1 MTTTPKPVH
10 FLLLFYVC
18 LKTLVLAQDEN
29 QFIYNGFQGA
39 NLHLDGLAQIHPN
52 GLLQLT
58 NTSEKQSGHAFYQ
71 LPIKFND
78 SLPQTLSFSTNF
90 VFIMVPENT
99 ANGHGIAFTISPSTN
114 FTGAFTTDFL
124 GLLNSTNNGLAS
136 NHLLAIEL
144 DNNENE
150 QFNDIDNNHVGID
163 VNNLTSIDSA
173 TASYYSSREG
183 KNTALTLVSGNPIQ
197 VWIDYD
203 GVENLLNVTLAPIP
217 SPKPNRPLL
226 STPINLAPILLDSMY
241 VGFSSS
247 TGAAATNHYILGW
260 SFNKSGTSQS
270 IEISKLPSLPH
281 QRKSRRKPGIAI
293 IVSLVTLSIMLIITI
308 IVIVYR
314 VRRKK
319 YEEIQEDWEQEYGT
333 QRFSYKVLYKATK
346 GFKSKELLGAGGFG
360 KVYRGVIPSS
370 KELIA
375 VKKISHDSKQGMR
388 EFVAEIVSMG
398 RLRHRNLVRLLGYC
412 RRKGELLLVYD
423 CMPNGSLDKFLF
435 GSEQELN
442 WVQRYQIIRGIASAL
457 QYLHEEWE
465 QVVLHRDVKAS
476 NVLLDADLN
485 GRLGDFGL
493 ARLYDHGKNPETT
506 NVVGTLG
513 YLAPEF
519 SRTGQATTS
528 TDVYSFGAFM
538 LEVACGRKPIET
550 QGLPEEKVLIDWVIE
565 NWKQGAILETSDPR
579 LRGEYLKEEME
590 LVLKLGLFCSH
601 PNAAVRPS
609 MRQVV
614 QYLDGDALFPN
625 DILLDITGIGT
636 LGVRNEVSPE
646 FVMSFPSSV
655 LKGFHDSTSSSLLHS
670 GR

>member
-39 NLHLDGLAQIHPN
+39 NLHLDGLAQNQPN

-58 NTSEKQSGHAFYQ
+58 NASEKQSGHAFYQ

-90 VFIMVPENT
+90 VFIMVPEYPV
-99 ANGHGIAFTISPSTN
+99 NGHGIAFTISPSTN
-114 FTGAFTTDFL
+114 FTGAFTTEYL
-124 GLLNSTNNGLAS
+124 GILNSTNNGLSS

-144 DNNENE
+144 DTSKNE

-183 KNTALTLVSGNPIQ
+183 KNKTLTLVSGNPIQ

-226 STPINLAPILLDSMY
+226 TTPIDLSPILLDSMY

-260 SFNKSGTSQS
+260 SFNKSGTSQN
-270 IEISKLPSLPH
+270 IEISKLPSLPQ
-281 QRKSRRKPGIAI
+281 QRKSREKPGTAI

-308 IVIVYR
+308 IVIVCH

-319 YEEIQEDWEQEYGT
+319 YEDIQEDWEQEYGT
-333 QRFSYKVLYKATK
+333 QRFSYKDLYKATK

-423 CMPNGSLDKFLF
+423 YMPNGSLDKFLF
-435 GSEQELN
+435 GSKQALN
-442 WVQRYQIIRGIASAL
+442 WVQRCQILRGVASAL

-528 TDVYSFGAFM
+528 TDVYSFGVFM

-550 QGLPEEKVLIDWVIE
+550 QGLPEERVLIDWVIE
-565 NWKQGAILETSDPR
+565 YWKQGAILETSDPR

-625 DILLDITGIGT
+625 DILLDIASIGT
-636 LGVRNEVSPE
+636 LGVRNEASPK
-646 FVMSFPSSV
+646 FVISFPSSI
-655 LKGFHDSTSSSLLHS
+655 LNSFHDSMSSSLLHS

>member
-39 NLHLDGLAQIHPN
+39 NLHLDGLAQNQPN

-58 NTSEKQSGHAFYQ
+58 NASEKQSGHAFYQ

-90 VFIMVPENT
+90 VFIMVPEYPV
-99 ANGHGIAFTISPSTN
+99 NGHGIAFTISPSTN
-114 FTGAFTTDFL
+114 FTGAFTTEYL
-124 GLLNSTNNGLAS
+124 GILNSTNNGLSS

-144 DNNENE
+144 DTSKNE

-183 KNTALTLVSGNPIQ
+183 KNKTLTLVSGNPIQ

-226 STPINLAPILLDSMY
+226 STPIDLSPILLDSMY

-260 SFNKSGTSQS
+260 SFNKSGTSQN
-270 IEISKLPSLPH
+270 IEISKLPSLPQ
-281 QRKSRRKPGIAI
+281 QRKSREKPGTAI

-308 IVIVYR
+308 IVIVCH

-319 YEEIQEDWEQEYGT
+319 YEDIQEDWEQEYGT
-333 QRFSYKVLYKATK
+333 QRFSYKDLYKATK

-423 CMPNGSLDKFLF
+423 YMPNGSLDKFLF
-435 GSEQELN
+435 GSKQALN
-442 WVQRYQIIRGIASAL
+442 WVQRCQILRGVASAL

-528 TDVYSFGAFM
+528 TDVYSFGVFM

-550 QGLPEEKVLIDWVIE
+550 QGLPEERVLIDWVIE
-565 NWKQGAILETSDPR
+565 YWKQGAILETSDPR

-625 DILLDITGIGT
+625 DILLDIASIGT
-636 LGVRNEVSPE
+636 LGVRNEASPK
-646 FVMSFPSSV
+646 FVISFPSSI
-655 LKGFHDSTSSSLLHS
+655 LNSFHDSMSSSLLHS

>member
-1 MTTTPKPVH
+1 MITTPKPVH

-39 NLHLDGLAQIHPN
+39 NVHVDGLAQIHPN

-114 FTGAFTTDFL
+114 FTGAFTTYFL

-144 DNNENE
+144 DTNKNE

-163 VNNLTSIDSA
+163 VNSLTSIDSV
-173 TASYYSSREG
+173 TASYYSSKEG
-183 KNTALTLVSGNPIQ
+183 KNKTLQLISGNPKQ

-226 STPINLAPILLDSMY
+226 STSIDLSPILLDSMY

-247 TGAAATNHYILGW
+247 TGEAATNHYILGW
-260 SFNKSGTSQS
+260 SFNKSGTSKS
-270 IEISKLPSLPH
+270 IEISKLPSLPQ
-281 QRKSRRKPGIAI
+281 QRKSRGKPGIAI
-293 IVSLVTLSIMLIITI
+293 IVSLVTLSIMLIFTI
-308 IVIVYR
+308 IVIVCR

-319 YEEIQEDWEQEYGT
+319 YEDIQEDWEQEYGT
-333 QRFSYKVLYKATK
+333 QRFSYKDLYKATK

-370 KELIA
+370 NELIA

-388 EFVAEIVSMG
+388 EFVTEIVSMG

-423 CMPNGSLDKFLF
+423 YMPNGSLDKFLF
-435 GSEQELN
+435 GSEQALN
-442 WVQRYQIIRGIASAL
+442 WVQRYQILRGVASAL

-476 NVLLDADLN
+476 NILLDVDLN

-528 TDVYSFGAFM
+528 TDVYSFGVFM
-538 LEVACGRKPIET
+538 LEVACGRKPIEI
-550 QGLPEEKVLIDWVIE
+550 QRLPEEMVLIDWVIE
-565 NWKQGAILETSDPR
+565 NWKQGTILEASDPR

-601 PNAAVRPS
+601 PNVAVRPS

-625 DILLDITGIGT
+625 DILLDIAGIGT
-636 LGVRNEVSPE
+636 LGVRNEASAE
-646 FVMSFPSSV
+646 FVM
-655 LKGFHDSTSSSLLHS
+655 
-670 GR
+670 

>member
-636 LGVRNEVSPE
+636 LGVRNEASPE

>member
-10 FLLLFYVC
+10 FLLLLYVC

-29 QFIYNGFQGA
+29 QFIYNGFRGA
-39 NLHLDGLAQIHPN
+39 NLHLDGLAQIHPD

-78 SLPQTLSFSTNF
+78 SLPQALSFSTNF

-114 FTGAFTTDFL
+114 FTGAFTTDFF

-183 KNTALTLVSGNPIQ
+183 KNTTLTLVSGNPIQ

-203 GVENLLNVTLAPIP
+203 GAENLLNVTLAPIP

-281 QRKSRRKPGIAI
+281 QRKSRGKP
-293 IVSLVTLSIMLIITI
+293 
-308 IVIVYR
+308 
-314 VRRKK
+314 
-319 YEEIQEDWEQEYGT
+319 
-333 QRFSYKVLYKATK
+333 
-346 GFKSKELLGAGGFG
+346 
-360 KVYRGVIPSS
+360 
-370 KELIA
+370 
-375 VKKISHDSKQGMR
+375 
-388 EFVAEIVSMG
+388 
-398 RLRHRNLVRLLGYC
+398 
-412 RRKGELLLVYD
+412 
-423 CMPNGSLDKFLF
+423 
-435 GSEQELN
+435 
-442 WVQRYQIIRGIASAL
+442 
-457 QYLHEEWE
+457 
-465 QVVLHRDVKAS
+465 
-476 NVLLDADLN
+476 
-485 GRLGDFGL
+485 
-493 ARLYDHGKNPETT
+493 
-506 NVVGTLG
+506 
-513 YLAPEF
+513 
-519 SRTGQATTS
+519 
-528 TDVYSFGAFM
+528 
-538 LEVACGRKPIET
+538 
-550 QGLPEEKVLIDWVIE
+550 GLPEEKVLIDWVIE

-636 LGVRNEVSPE
+636 LGVRNEASPE
-646 FVMSFPSSV
+646 FVVSFPSSV
-655 LKGFHDSTSSSLLHS
+655 LKGFHDSMSSSLLHS

>member
-1 MTTTPKPVH
+1 MTTTPKAVH

-71 LPIKFND
+71 LPIKFNH

-124 GLLNSTNNGLAS
+124 GLLNSTNNGLTS

-183 KNTALTLVSGNPIQ
+183 ENKTLTLVSGNPIQ

-226 STPINLAPILLDSMY
+226 STPIDLAPILLDSMY

-281 QRKSRRKPGIAI
+281 QRKSRGKPGIAI

-314 VRRKK
+314 VRTKK

-333 QRFSYKVLYKATK
+333 QRYSYKVLYKATK

-360 KVYRGVIPSS
+360 KVYRGVLPSS

-412 RRKGELLLVYD
+412 RRKAELLLVYD
-423 CMPNGSLDKFLF
+423 YMPNGSLDKFLF
-435 GSEQELN
+435 GSEQALN
-442 WVQRYQIIRGIASAL
+442 WVQRYQILRGVASAL

-513 YLAPEF
+513 YLSPEF
-519 SRTGQATTS
+519 CRTGQATTS
-528 TDVYSFGAFM
+528 TDVYSFGVFM

-550 QGLPEEKVLIDWVIE
+550 QGLPEERVLIDWIIE

-601 PNAAVRPS
+601 PNATVRPS

-625 DILLDITGIGT
+625 DILLDITGIDT
-636 LGVRNEVSPE
+636 LGVRNEASPE

-655 LKGFHDSTSSSLLHS
+655 LKGFHDSISSSLLHS
-670 GR
+670 GQ